1 MILGITHKP
10 PIFQWR
16 CAILRLRRA
25 GKALLRC
32 AALNY
37 RKLRSLGFQ
46 IKVVG
51 IASGLGVQVCVV
63 PRDSGALDGRIFRA
77 EREFLERIEDLLV
90 DEVSLFDPAFYATGS
105 PDLGKA

>member
-25 GKALLRC
+25 GKVLLRC
-32 AALNY
+32 AALKY

-63 PRDSGALDGRIFRA
+63 SRDSRALDGGILRVK
-77 EREFLERIEDLLV
+77 RELLECIEDLLV
-90 DEVSLFDPAFYATGS
+90 DEVSLFDPAFYTAFG
-105 PDLGKA
+105 PEF